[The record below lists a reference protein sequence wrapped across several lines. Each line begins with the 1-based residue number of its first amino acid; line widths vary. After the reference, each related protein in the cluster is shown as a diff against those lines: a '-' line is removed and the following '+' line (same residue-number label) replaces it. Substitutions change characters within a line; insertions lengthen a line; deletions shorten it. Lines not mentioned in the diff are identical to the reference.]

1 MKASKKDLDMKRRA
15 AMSTHHS
22 GLMLLGLVFVFSIYD
37 VVPAPAANFPY
48 CMSRVAGRIGMV
60 EECNYVSMEQC
71 WASSVGVNGSC
82 APNWRLEYYRQQR
95 AAEESVAR
103 PRTRRRYE

>member
-1 MKASKKDLDMKRRA
+1 MKKPAAISK
-15 AMSTHHS
+15 HGY
-22 GLMLLGLVFVFSIYD
+22 GLLLLGLVFVFSVCE

-60 EECNYVSMEQC
+60 EECNYISMEQC
-71 WASSVGVNGSC
+71 WANSTGVNGSC

-95 AAEESVAR
+95 AAEDRVTR
-103 PRTRRRYE
+103 PRYKRQQQ

>member
-1 MKASKKDLDMKRRA
+1 MKKPT
-15 AMSTHHS
+15 AMAIRCS
-22 GLMLLGLVFVFSIYD
+22 GLLLLGLVFVVSICD
-37 VVPAPAANFPY
+37 AVPSHAGGNLPF

-71 WASSVGVNGSC
+71 WANSVGLAGSC

-95 AAEESVAR
+95 AAEEPVA
-103 PRTRRRYE
+103 RRRYRRHD

>member
-1 MKASKKDLDMKRRA
+1 MKNPAVMSARRY
-15 AMSTHHS
+15 
-22 GLMLLGLVFVFSIYD
+22 GLLLMGLVCAFSIYD
-37 VVPAPAANFPY
+37 TVPSHAANYPY

-71 WASSVGVNGSC
+71 WANSVGLAGSC

-95 AAEESVAR
+95 AAEQPV
-103 PRTRRRYE
+103 TRRRYD

>member
-1 MKASKKDLDMKRRA
+1 MKKPAVMPMRRY
-15 AMSTHHS
+15 
-22 GLMLLGLVFVFSIYD
+22 GLLLLGLVFVVSICD
-37 VVPAPAANFPY
+37 AVPSSAAGNLPY

-60 EECNYVSMEQC
+60 EECNYMSMEQC
-71 WASSVGVNGSC
+71 WASSTGVNGSC

-103 PRTRRRYE
+103 PRYRRER